1 MDSRKITIVS
11 TKMQKKSVIMSEA
24 ETLGQLKADLDN
36 AGINY
41 EGMTFYEGT
50 SRVELQDYS
59 SQLPKDVSYK
69 GTTTNELVFML
80 TNTNKKI
87 KSGAMSRAEAYAA
100 IKANN
105 LGDVVKEK
113 MGKNFTMCS
122 TDSLIAIIAQN
133 SGSKDAQAKV
143 ANAVKA
149 PKKTPNKPVT
159 VEAKEPETPTTPST
173 PIEVV
178 DSAARKAIQ
187 VLVQSLY
194 GDDLID
200 DDTYDEVKELTEDT
214 TEVNKVSNTAASTK
228 PAKKELE
235 SSYDDDDIDDMFDF
249 VQK

>member
-50 SRVELQDYS
+50 SRVELKDNS

-87 KSGAMSRAEAYAA
+87 KSGAMSRAEVYAA

-159 VEAKEPETPTTPST
+159 VEAKESETPSTPST

-178 DSAARKAIQ
+178 DSAAREAIKVLAEYLYENDIIEEYACDGIDGLLKESNNSNKANSPTI
-187 VLVQSLY
+187 S
-194 GDDLID
+194 
-200 DDTYDEVKELTEDT
+200 E
-214 TEVNKVSNTAASTK
+214 ST
-228 PAKKELE
+228 KKELE

-249 VQK
+249 VQN